1 MLCNVLVE
9 MLLEFDSLSLS
20 LSRGHDIIIIVVV
33 NDEYCNLLWQSYML
47 YTSCDDVEQL

>member
-9 MLLEFDSLSLS
+9 MLLEFDALSLS
-20 LSRGHDIIIIVVV
+20 LSRGHDIIIIEIV

-47 YTSCDDVEQL
+47 YTSHNAVEQL